1 MSVMILCSLREC
13 IFTISGECIFDVS
26 DDQFFVKGIVEGT
39 CEIPGDFLNNGSY
52 YISIIFVENSSKQ
65 LYYYEECLSFE
76 VEDFRENMNWY
87 GQWMGM
93 YVLNFLL
100 S

>member
-1 MSVMILCSLREC
+1 MILCSLLQGASLQFQENV
-13 IFTISGECIFDVS
+13 FFDVS

-65 LYYYEECLSFE
+65 LLLRRVCRLKLKIFE
-76 VEDFRENMNWY
+76 NELVWTMD
-87 GQWMGM
+87 G
-93 YVLNFLL
+93 YVFPETQLKL
-100 S
+100 

>member
-1 MSVMILCSLREC
+1 MI
-13 IFTISGECIFDVS
+13 
-26 DDQFFVKGIVEGT
+26 QFFVKGIVEGT
-39 CEIPGDFLNNGSY
+39 YEIPGDFLNNGSY

-87 GQWMGM
+87 GQWMGWCKFP
-93 YVLNFLL
+93 VKLTQFETH
-100 S
+100 